1 MSNTVNDSAIKKLK
15 LLFTVVDRP
24 KGEFY
29 LDVISQFDVNCQM
42 AVNGLGTATSE
53 LVELLGLEPHKAV
66 ILSVVREDMVD
77 TIMNTLEDKF
87 ATIRNGK
94 GVAFAVPLIANFDE
108 QDAQVA
114 VNLPTHAFDYF
125 KLPTLESIE
134 ATELLTGTTL
144 NVTLD
149 ANAPVHLTVPG
160 WSGAIVKFTLPEI
173 EA

>member
-42 AVNGLGTATSE
+42 AVSGLGTATSE
-53 LVELLGLEPHKAV
+53 VVELLGLEPHKAV

-77 TIMNTLEDKF
+77 SVMNTLEEKF

-94 GVAFAVPLIANFDE
+94 GIAFAVPLSSVIG
-108 QDAQVA
+108 
-114 VNLPTHAFDYF
+114 VNLYRFLSDRR
-125 KLPTLESIE
+125 E
-134 ATELLTGTTL
+134 
-144 NVTLD
+144 V
-149 ANAPVHLTVPG
+149 
-160 WSGAIVKFTLPEI
+160 
-173 EA
+173 